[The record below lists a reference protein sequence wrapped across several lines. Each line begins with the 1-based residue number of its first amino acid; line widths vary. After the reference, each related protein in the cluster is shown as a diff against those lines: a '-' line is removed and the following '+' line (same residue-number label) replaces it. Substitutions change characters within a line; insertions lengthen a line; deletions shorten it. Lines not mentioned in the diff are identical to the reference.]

1 MSTNCIGTNLARM
14 TINLMFSGVAD
25 HMLYLPRRA
34 SRSCYEPVGSTPS
47 NLNAIKHC
55 QVDYTGAS
63 SCPVL
68 T

>member
-1 MSTNCIGTNLARM
+1 M